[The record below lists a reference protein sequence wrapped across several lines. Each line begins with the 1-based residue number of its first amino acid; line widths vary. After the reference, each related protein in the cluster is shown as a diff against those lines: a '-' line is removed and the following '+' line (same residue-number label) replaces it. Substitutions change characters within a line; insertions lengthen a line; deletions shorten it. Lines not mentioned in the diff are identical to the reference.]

1 MWAKG
6 VPGERERWEDEK
18 TEGGRYVIRWENEGW
33 REKRERKERNKIVGR
48 ERERERETASDSQ
61 GSWREREREERRVLG
76 LAVYSN

>member
-48 ERERERETASDSQ
+48 ERERERERQPVTVREAGES
-61 GSWREREREERRVLG
+61 ERERKGE
-76 LAVYSN
+76 